1 MDNQNTQ
8 DKMSP
13 DALAATL
20 AHATNLQEQSM
31 PQAPQEAS
39 QEPQEALGAEQPQET
54 EKEASEPEVKGLA
67 KLEGKFE
74 QGIKDLGDM
83 ISSGFDRL
91 VKGEDKETEK

>member
-1 MDNQNTQ
+1 MDHTTDTQNTQ
-8 DKMSP
+8 AQMPP

-31 PQAPQEAS
+31 PQAPQEPQNAS
-39 QEPQEALGAEQPQET
+39 EQEQPQQT
-54 EKEASEPEVKGLA
+54 EKGSAEPEVKGLA

-91 VKGEDKETEK
+91 VKGESNNIEK